1 MFRSIQLARSA
12 TRHIRKAPMT
22 TARRQY
28 SSALDPAGLTPKEDL
43 MLDATAWFVA
53 IALVYSPDG
62 AFEDADYQNASNL
75 QEGSNSRE
83 KKGKDDPKNE
93 H

>member
-1 MFRSIQLARSA
+1 MYRSTQLARSA
-12 TRHIRKAPMT
+12 MRHIRKAPT
-22 TARRQY
+22 PRRPY
-28 SSALDPAGLTPKEDL
+28 SSSLDPAGLTPKEDL

-62 AFEDADYQNASNL
+62 DFDNADYQNVSEL
-75 QEGSNSRE
+75 QDEANSRS
-83 KKGKDDPKNE
+83 KKGKEDPKTE